1 MDFLFGASAGHS
13 RSRFVVQV
21 YLEPS
26 RVSSLG
32 ASMATVSGLSD
43 AFSSRASSASFFPIF
58 V

>member
-13 RSRFVVQV
+13 RSRFAVQV

-26 RVSSLG
+26 RASSLG
-32 ASMATVSGLSD
+32 ARIATVSGLPN
-43 AFSSRASSASFFPIF
+43 AFNSQASSAIFSPIF

>member
-21 YLEPS
+21 NFEPS
-26 RVSSLG
+26 RASSLG
-32 ASMATVSGLSD
+32 ASMATVSGLPN